1 MAASRELFSPASL
14 ERGKD
19 PVARISELPLWCEQ
33 ICTQKL
39 CENPGP
45 QAIPG
50 VSRVNVPFPF
60 HSRLLRP
67 VPILSLKL
75 SL

>member
-19 PVARISELPLWCEQ
+19 PASGISQAPLWREQ
-33 ICTQKL
+33 ICAQRL

-45 QAIPG
+45 EAIPG
-50 VSRVNVPFPF
+50 VSPVNVPFPF
-60 HSRLLRP
+60 HLRLLQP
-67 VPILSLKL
+67 VPILPLKPL
-75 SL
+75 L